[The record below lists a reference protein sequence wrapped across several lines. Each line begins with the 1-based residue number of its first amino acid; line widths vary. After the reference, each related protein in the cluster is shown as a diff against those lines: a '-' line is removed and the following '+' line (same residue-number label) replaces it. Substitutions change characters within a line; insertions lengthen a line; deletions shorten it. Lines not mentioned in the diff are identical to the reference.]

1 MEKINGMTCSMRN
14 IKASDG
20 EILSQYVCEKFPW
33 VFDTGYGYILMLRE
47 YQYPVLK
54 LKEMGISKS
63 VRKLVFCM
71 RKQHEIGMICFDPDA
86 DTLDG
91 YDVFDW

>member
-1 MEKINGMTCSMRN
+1 MEKINGMTCSMRH
-14 IKASDG
+14 ITASDG
-20 EILSQYVCEKFPW
+20 EILSEYVCEKFPW

-63 VRKLVFCM
+63 VRKLVFVCENSM
-71 RKQHEIGMICFDPDA
+71 KSG
-86 DTLDG
+86 
-91 YDVFDW
+91 

>member
-1 MEKINGMTCSMRN
+1 MEKINGMTCSTAH
-14 IKASDG
+14 ITAGDG

-33 VFDTGYGYILMLRE
+33 VFDTRYGYLLMLRE
-47 YQYPVLK
+47 YRYPVLK
-54 LKEMGISKS
+54 LKEMGISKP

-71 RKQHEIGMICFDPDA
+71 RKQHQIGMICFDPDA